1 MRRFGYAIRTGGDPE
16 IGGALAEGI
25 ERGTAR
31 TSSVSAGGAA
41 TFPRGEGLKRHSSE
55 AVRRVA
61 MMRHTPEEWAA
72 MTEEARVIYGGQRYT
87 PRWAEWLLAGVALI
101 CMGASWLYHRQ
112 DRLLQRR
119 AI

>member
-1 MRRFGYAIRTGGDPE
+1 MKRFGYAIRTGGDPE
-16 IGGALAEGI
+16 IGEALKTGVD
-25 ERGTAR
+25 RGTRLAMKK
-31 TSSVSAGGAA
+31 
-41 TFPRGEGLKRHSSE
+41 RGSDSL
-55 AVRRVA
+55 RRVA
-61 MMRHTPEEWAA
+61 MMRHTPEEWAE

-119 AI
+119 TI

>member
-1 MRRFGYAIRTGGDPE
+1 MI
-16 IGGALAEGI
+16 
-25 ERGTAR
+25 
-31 TSSVSAGGAA
+31 
-41 TFPRGEGLKRHSSE
+41 
-55 AVRRVA
+55 
-61 MMRHTPEEWAA
+61 
-72 MTEEARVIYGGQRYT
+72 EEARVIYGGQRYT